1 MNAAKQ
7 EREMRYIFNL
17 LTSAAEGVND
27 KGKDKGWVIWVILGV
42 VLVGMLA
49 MNFFSNKKRREQ
61 MEAEKEKRNAI
72 RPGFKVMTIG
82 GIVGT
87 VVAVD
92 DDANTFVLQTGTDEV
107 PNYIKFDKVAI
118 YSSEDP
124 NAPVEESA
132 ADSEEAK
139 KAEEDFSD
147 ASDVNANAETSETP
161 ETPAEV
167 KEATDEAVAEEKEE
181 KKEEK
186 AEEGNSSD
194 NL

>member
-1 MNAAKQ
+1 MFS
-7 EREMRYIFNL
+7 IFNL
-17 LTSAAEGVND
+17 LTSVSEGAND
-27 KGKDKGWVIWVILGV
+27 KGKDNGWVIWVILGV

-72 RPGFKVMTIG
+72 RPGFKEMTIG

-92 DDANTFVLQTGTDEV
+92 DEANTFVLQTGTDEV

-124 NAPVEESA
+124 NAPVETEA
-132 ADSEEAK
+132 EATEKSEEAK

-147 ASDVNANAETSETP
+147 AAETNAEAP

-167 KEATDEAVAEEKEE
+167 EQATEEAVKEEKE
-181 KKEEK
+181 EEK
-186 AEEGNSSD
+186 AEEKMEDDNSSD

>member
-1 MNAAKQ
+1 MKPLSAKQ
-7 EREMRYIFNL
+7 EREMFSIFNL
-17 LTSAAEGVND
+17 LSSAGASGDTTPTND
-27 KGKDKGWVIWVILGV
+27 KGWILWVIIGV
-42 VLVGMLA
+42 VLVGMLV

-124 NAPVEESA
+124 NATVASEEEA
-132 ADSEEAK
+132 TEKGEEAK

-147 ASDVNANAETSETP
+147 SAETNAESP
-161 ETPAEV
+161 ENPAEV
-167 KEATDEAVAEEKEE
+167 EKATDEAVKEEAEE
-181 KKEEK
+181 KKED
-186 AEEGNSSD
+186 GNSSD
-194 NL
+194 NI

>member
-1 MNAAKQ
+1 MKSLSAKQ
-7 EREMRYIFNL
+7 EREMFSIFNL
-17 LTSAAEGVND
+17 LSSAGASGDTTTTN
-27 KGKDKGWVIWVILGV
+27 GKGWIMWIIIGV
-42 VLVGMLA
+42 VLVGMLV

-124 NAPVEESA
+124 NATVESEKEA
-132 ADSEEAK
+132 TEKGEEAK

-147 ASDVNANAETSETP
+147 SAETNAETP
-161 ETPAEV
+161 ENPAEV
-167 KEATDEAVAEEKEE
+167 EKATDEAVKEEAEE
-181 KKEEK
+181 KKEG
-186 AEEGNSSD
+186 GNSSD
-194 NL
+194 NI